1 MNNDFSLSNTSF
13 MQGYSPLK
21 MMEGMPCLYENIPK
35 QKVQI
40 NRPKRIRKRKQKE
53 LIKKGRNYILKEKVI
68 YEILPLILKLGDIT
82 FQEFSKIFIFVTFTG
97 LI

>member
-1 MNNDFSLSNTSF
+1 MTHRRLFNTVKATMNNDFSLSNTSF

-53 LIKKGRNYILKEKVI
+53 LIKKGTNYISKEKVI
-68 YEILPLILKLGDIT
+68 FEDISFNT
-82 FQEFSKIFIFVTFTG
+82 
-97 LI
+97 